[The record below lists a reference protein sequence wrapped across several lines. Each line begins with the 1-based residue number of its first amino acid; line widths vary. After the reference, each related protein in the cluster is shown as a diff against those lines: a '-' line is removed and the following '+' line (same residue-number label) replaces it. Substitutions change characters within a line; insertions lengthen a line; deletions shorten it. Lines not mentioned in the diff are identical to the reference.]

1 MSGSPFI
8 IARTRRIHSNPT
20 EGFTFFFVADK
31 GFCEVRFL
39 GGMVIIGQ
47 IAGDARF
54 FKEKVEE
61 AARKMDI
68 REGGTLCI
76 RKEIRAYIRL
86 FGYRIDRT
94 EHLPDGTKRYFCSH
108 RETGKWGQVSPAFRY
123 DKTGELAYL
132 ITWEI

>member
-1 MSGSPFI
+1 
-8 IARTRRIHSNPT
+8 
-20 EGFTFFFVADK
+20 
-31 GFCEVRFL
+31 
-39 GGMVIIGQ
+39 MVILGQ
-47 IAGDARF
+47 LAGDALF
-54 FKEKVEE
+54 FKEKIEE
-61 AARKMDI
+61 AMHKLGI